1 MKQSGKILIL
11 EDDDALRELL
21 AEVLQ
26 DEGREVIAV
35 SCGESAIEAAASELL
50 DLVVLDVRMPGLDGL
65 DTLSL
70 MHGQLRGASTLV
82 ITGYAS
88 EDDSIRALRLGVADY
103 LKKPFELSS
112 FMQKVE
118 ELSQRTQRQR
128 LQQGRES
135 RLISLNQWT
144 ISSVLASACAQP
156 LSSQERSRVVQG
168 AQLARAM
175 GELLGF
181 EPPELY
187 ELSTG
192 CALMGLSSYSDIAPL
207 LQDPSCPS
215 FIRQLFEDATTL
227 AANLAHLATIFP
239 QSSAEYPLIP
249 EAHRELLLQA
259 YHLAQAQ
266 LSSHHDAPAHP
277 ASLGADMHQQTAL
290 LDLGMALLQTGAWA
304 EAYQTFCRA
313 CHQTQG
319 TLALEAHLCLAE
331 TARLSQRYGEIAEIL
346 DTAIKLGGTI
356 GPCHQA
362 QAYLRGALC
371 LIKAALP
378 QARPWLE
385 QSGQIFSQLRLQ
397 GEWARATLALA
408 TQSDMADEQL
418 LSALA
423 IYAETADL
431 PPIIEDCPWLVPELL
446 HRLPAS
452 GSDNQLSE
460 EELSDQEAPLAS
472 PFWAH
477 LNRLCHLN
485 PHYFWEASQDPL
497 WERSQ
502 RLWALKLL
510 CDNAAFLPSDMRAK
524 VSTQLTA
531 ADPGATRICRP
542 SEAAEAI
549 ASAAHRAGHAPNP
562 QCRESL
568 LSYAPCQTNPTLQLT
583 TLGGFSVRIGGGAVA
598 DKLWHTSKTK
608 YLLVYLLSHPH
619 GIEEDTLI
627 EAFWPR
633 NWETGKQN
641 IYAATSRLRR
651 VLKPFYAPQTEF
663 ILRERSLLIWDSRLP
678 CWFDLAELRQAA
690 SRTHQAD
697 SPNAWRRI
705 ADLGRNPF
713 LPGCDMEWAE
723 EIRREVESQRR
734 LSLRQLSHHYWGQ
747 QRPAEA
753 LEYARQLQ
761 ELEPYDM
768 DCCELILRA
777 HMRLGQND
785 RALRHYQRFCLT
797 LQRDLQAQPTTALIE
812 LFHKAR
818 LGIHA

>member
-1 MKQSGKILIL
+1 MKKSGKILIL

-21 AEVLQ
+21 ADVLQ

-35 SCGESAIEAAASELL
+35 SCGESAMEAAASELL
-50 DLVVLDVRMPGLDGL
+50 DLVILDVRMPGLDGL

-103 LKKPFELSS
+103 LKKPFELSN
-112 FMQKVE
+112 FLQKVE
-118 ELSQRTQRQR
+118 DLSQRTQRQR
-128 LQQGRES
+128 LLQGRES

-144 ISSVLASACAQP
+144 ITSVLSSACAQP
-156 LSSQERSRVVQG
+156 LSPPERASIAQG

-181 EPPELY
+181 EPPELD

-192 CALMGLSSYSDIAPL
+192 CALMGLSHYSDIAPL
-207 LQDPSCPS
+207 LQQPSCPS

-227 AANLAHLATIFP
+227 AANLAHLAAILP
-239 QSSAEYPLIP
+239 QSSAEYPQLP

-266 LSSHHDAPAHP
+266 MRSHHDAPVHP
-277 ASLGADMHQQTAL
+277 ACSGADTHQQTAL
-290 LDLGMALLQTGAWA
+290 LDLGMALLRTGAWT
-304 EAYQTFCRA
+304 EAYQTFRRA

-319 TLALEAHLCLAE
+319 TSALEAHLCLAE

-385 QSGQIFSQLRLQ
+385 QSSQIFSQLHLQ

-408 TQSDMADEQL
+408 TQSDMADDRIL
-418 LSALA
+418 AAMA

-431 PPIIEDCPWLVPELL
+431 PSVIEDCPWLIPELL

-452 GSDNQLSE
+452 GSDKHLSE
-460 EELSDQEAPLAS
+460 EDLDDQDAPLDS
-472 PFWAH
+472 PFWAY
-477 LNRLCHLN
+477 LNRMCHLN

-497 WERSQ
+497 WNSSR
-502 RLWALKLL
+502 RLWSLKLL
-510 CDNAAFLPSDMRAK
+510 RDNAACLPSDMRAQ
-524 VSTQLTA
+524 VNTRLSA
-531 ADPGATRICRP
+531 ANPGAPSIGRP
-542 SEAAEAI
+542 SEATESI
-549 ASAAHRAGHAPNP
+549 TSARHQTGPDPNH
-562 QCRESL
+562 QCRESS
-568 LSYAPCQTNPTLQLT
+568 LSYASCQTNPILQLT
-583 TLGGFSVRIGGGAVA
+583 TLGGFAVRIGGGAIA
-598 DKLWHTSKTK
+598 DKQWHTSKTK
-608 YLLVYLLSHPH
+608 YLLAYLLSHPH

-627 EAFWPR
+627 EEFWPR

-641 IYAATSRLRR
+641 LYAATSRLRR

-663 ILRERSLLIWDSRLP
+663 ILREGNLLIWDSSLP

-690 SRTHQAD
+690 ERTHHAD
-697 SPNAWRRI
+697 TPNAWRRI
-705 ADLGRNPF
+705 VDLSRNPF
-713 LPGCDMEWAE
+713 LPGCSMEWAE
-723 EIRREVESQRR
+723 RIRREVETQRR
-734 LSLRQLSHHYWGQ
+734 LSLRQLSHHCWGQ